1 MNKNILKPYYNK
13 LISEGLLR
21 AIFCGLIVGFSVLFA
36 TALVCWYL
44 AFKGYWLAIILSVST
59 TVIATTLF
67 YFLKYRPNLKQISA
81 RIDELGLE
89 ERILTM
95 NQLQGDNS
103 YIAQKQREDAMNAL
117 QTVKVSNIAVTIAL
131 SLMLTMPLVA
141 VASTGVATVYGLH
154 VAGILPSGREV
165 LFQIIEPAPL
175 DVNVQFKANGGGT
188 VSGYTDQT
196 IKEGANA
203 EAVVAIPETGY
214 AFSHWTWIE
223 GSSVKFST
231 APYFVAEE
239 VFEDT
244 KFTAVFT
251 QLENYEEPVP
261 GLESGGKGNGKG
273 QNGNQNGPTSD
284 TDMPPSEDQQPQTP
298 DPDDDMS
305 NGGYSSGATDE
316 RNQILDGETYYGDL
330 YGDAKDT
337 AMDNI
342 SKNDD
347 MSDDMKDFIEDYYDA
362 IRKQKSEEEED

>member
-1 MNKNILKPYYNK
+1 MVKTQLKKYYTR
-13 LISEGLLR
+13 LSSERFLKSLL
-21 AIFCGLIVGFSVLFA
+21 CGLITGFSTMFI
-36 TALVCWYL
+36 TALVCWYFSYKQL
-44 AFKGYWLAIILSVST
+44 WPLVAIGLGVAALT
-59 TVIATTLF
+59 TVTF
-67 YFLKYRPNLKQISA
+67 YLVKYRMDFKDVA
-81 RIDELGLE
+81 KRIDELGLE
-89 ERILTM
+89 ERVLTM
-95 NQLQGDNS
+95 IDLEGDDS
-103 YIAQKQREDAMNAL
+103 YIAKKQREDTFSAL
-117 QTVKVSNIAVTIAL
+117 STVMPKNIKISVALALLIAL
-131 SLMLTMPLVA
+131 PIMCTLMA
-141 VASTGVATVYGLH
+141 GASTVYGLH

-175 DVNVQFKANGGGT
+175 DVKVQFKADGGGT
-188 VSGYTDQT
+188 VGGYVNQV

-203 EAVVAIPETGY
+203 DAVVAIPETGY

-251 QLENYEEPVP
+251 QLENYEEPIP
-261 GLESGGKGNGKG
+261 GLESGGEGNGKG

-284 TDMPPSEDQQPQTP
+284 TDMPPSEDQQTQTP

-305 NGGYSSGATDE
+305 NGRYSSGATDE
-316 RNQILDGETYYGDL
+316 RNQILDGETYYGDV

-342 SKNDD
+342 SQNDD
-347 MSDDMKDFIEDYYDA
+347 MSDDTKDFIEDYYDA
-362 IRKQKSEEEED
+362 IKKQESEED